1 MFSFF
6 ISFILFVNADDVFVF
21 FVFFMYA
28 HYARVRPPHIA
39 HRSSPLLRLP
49 MDISIHTDT
58 YYVCKYKLL
67 FFFAHARRSVHIPL
81 LHAKLPLQCDM
92 NSQCAISCCG
102 QACSRQLACRRQSD
116 TGFSKLRAA
125 GAQYYCTVV
134 ASLSDRRS
142 RSHGA
147 MACAFCVFFFY
158 TTRLPSTV
166 DLISC
171 SLLYSV
177 PAFQVV
183 LLPMLASCVL
193 VACIM
198 QLSLIPLGTE
208 RNSGYA
214 AELDKSDE
222 HWARRTK
229 LTSTYASRLSE
240 KQIGCPTSASE
251 KRKRREWPRTG
262 AVAYVMELVC

>member
-1 MFSFF
+1 MT
-6 ISFILFVNADDVFVF
+6 VV
-21 FVFFMYA
+21 
-28 HYARVRPPHIA
+28 
-39 HRSSPLLRLP
+39 
-49 MDISIHTDT
+49 
-58 YYVCKYKLL
+58 
-67 FFFAHARRSVHIPL
+67 
-81 LHAKLPLQCDM
+81 
-92 NSQCAISCCG
+92 
-102 QACSRQLACRRQSD
+102 SRQLASRRQSD

-251 KRKRREWPRTG
+251 KRKGGNDHGPALLHMLWNLYASGYGMHTG
-262 AVAYVMELVC
+262 GSVTYVMND